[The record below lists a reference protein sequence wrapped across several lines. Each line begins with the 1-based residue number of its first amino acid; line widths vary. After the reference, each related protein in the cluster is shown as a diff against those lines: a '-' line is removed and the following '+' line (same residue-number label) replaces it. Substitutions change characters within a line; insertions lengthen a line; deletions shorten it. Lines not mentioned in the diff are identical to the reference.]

1 MDVGLSSQLLWNLI
15 DAEANGVHV
24 LAHLP
29 LPPPVLL
36 DEAHQEGA
44 AALPVLLVLVLFLQ
58 LDQVLRIHPER
69 VRVVPAAARG
79 GAPPPVPIH
88 LGEFPLLVAVTGEC
102 VRGQVADF
110 QAGIVSQEVV
120 ERHPEFPIL
129 MLSSQRFPHL
139 GVDCVPVWAVVIP
152 LPGPSTSPQ
161 GFRMRISFCRLPLL
175 STSSAPVTGTRAPSP
190 ASGT

>member
-1 MDVGLSSQLLWNLI
+1 MDAPPPWMPRPADTPPPYLI

-69 VRVVPAAARG
+69 VCRQRGAGSVTQHTTHGWGRWTRNQRPGLEGGVHFSPWNRVVRAEA
-79 GAPPPVPIH
+79 
-88 LGEFPLLVAVTGEC
+88 
-102 VRGQVADF
+102 Q
-110 QAGIVSQEVV
+110 
-120 ERHPEFPIL
+120 
-129 MLSSQRFPHL
+129 
-139 GVDCVPVWAVVIP
+139 
-152 LPGPSTSPQ
+152 
-161 GFRMRISFCRLPLL
+161 ISFG
-175 STSSAPVTGTRAPSP
+175 SAILCSFPRQTINITVI
-190 ASGT
+190 